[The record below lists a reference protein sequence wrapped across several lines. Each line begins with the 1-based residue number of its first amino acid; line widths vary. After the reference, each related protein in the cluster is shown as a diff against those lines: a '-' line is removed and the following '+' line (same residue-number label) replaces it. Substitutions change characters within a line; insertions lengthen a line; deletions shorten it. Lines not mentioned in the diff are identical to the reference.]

1 MVLIGFKLPE
11 KCILRVHNFLA
22 AA

>member
-1 MVLIGFKLPE
+1 MVLIGFKLSE